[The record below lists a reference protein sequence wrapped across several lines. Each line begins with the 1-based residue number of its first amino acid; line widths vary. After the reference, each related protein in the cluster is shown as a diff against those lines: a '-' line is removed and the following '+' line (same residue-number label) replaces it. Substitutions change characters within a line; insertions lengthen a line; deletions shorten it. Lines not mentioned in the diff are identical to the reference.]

1 MPLKQ
6 PAFTH
11 SACGTSTKN
20 KERIKKFKEAGDS
33 RYIYQNKLDKSC
45 FQHDMTYKD
54 FKDLRRRTVTDKVL
68 CNKEFNFAKHP
79 KYDGYQLGLASV
91 LYNFFYKK
99 VSDEAIKKNHT
110 K

>member
-1 MPLKQ
+1 
-6 PAFTH
+6 
-11 SACGTSTKN
+11 
-20 KERIKKFKEAGDS
+20 
-33 RYIYQNKLDKSC
+33 
-45 FQHDMTYKD
+45 MTYKD
-54 FKDLRRRTVTDKVL
+54 FKDLRRRTVTDKAL